1 MHPRRRSLR
10 LLVVATALALSAT
23 QARPALPRV
32 LMVTYSAGYQHEV
45 VRRPAAGEL
54 STAERVV
61 AGLGHRSGSFEVS
74 HVSTREDLNRLTVT
88 SVRAYRAI
96 LFFTT
101 GELPITPKLR
111 EAIVQSV
118 RDGTGFI
125 GVHSA
130 TDTWYGVP
138 EYRELLGGSF
148 DGHPWHQRV
157 RLIVEDRTHPAT
169 RHLGE
174 AFEIADEI
182 YQFQDWSR
190 SRVHVLLRLDPRAV
204 DVGRG
209 KRPDGDYALA
219 WTKGYG
225 RGRVIYTALGHE
237 PNVWAD
243 DRFQAHLLGAI
254 QWALGRS

>member
-1 MHPRRRSLR
+1 MHPRRPPLR

-61 AGLGHRSGSFEVS
+61 AGLGHRSGGFEVS

-157 RLIVEDRTHPAT
+157 RLHVAGRTSGRTIVSRHISWVPSSGLSGARERQSRATARTA
-169 RHLGE
+169 
-174 AFEIADEI
+174 
-182 YQFQDWSR
+182 
-190 SRVHVLLRLDPRAV
+190 
-204 DVGRG
+204 
-209 KRPDGDYALA
+209 GD
-219 WTKGYG
+219 
-225 RGRVIYTALGHE
+225 
-237 PNVWAD
+237 
-243 DRFQAHLLGAI
+243 
-254 QWALGRS
+254 S